1 MESKRLQDRYA
12 TTQNS
17 QTEHHGENNRD
28 RHHGA
33 CGGGAEGKIGRSTSG
48 NIVPVIYRNKNYQKL
63 MFGRYVIGPM
73 GRKRNPPLA
82 VSAPPIGILSG
93 GKKVAALK
101 PDGAV
106 L

>member
-1 MESKRLQDRYA
+1 
-12 TTQNS
+12 
-17 QTEHHGENNRD
+17 
-28 RHHGA
+28 
-33 CGGGAEGKIGRSTSG
+33 
-48 NIVPVIYRNKNYQKL
+48 VPVIYRNKNYQKL

-73 GRKRNPPLA
+73 ARKRNPPLA

>member
-1 MESKRLQDRYA
+1 M
-12 TTQNS
+12 
-17 QTEHHGENNRD
+17 
-28 RHHGA
+28 
-33 CGGGAEGKIGRSTSG
+33 
-48 NIVPVIYRNKNYQKL
+48 PVIYRNKNYQKL

-73 GRKRNPPLA
+73 ARKRNPPLA